1 MQFSDQQQVVSM
13 LQADWGLQL
22 PEFVSEEAILEQ
34 LEKRILAIADKDPE
48 AFFQLMYRLDVSEQ
62 KVKSVLFEQD
72 AGMQIA
78 RLVYKRQLQ
87 KIEARNMFRSA
98 ESEVDED
105 LKW

>member
-1 MQFSDQQQVVSM
+1 MEVSEQQEVIRM
-13 LQADWGLQL
+13 LEADWGLQS
-22 PEFVSEEAILEQ
+22 PEGVSEEAILKLLEQ
-34 LEKRILAIADKDPE
+34 KILQLADKNPE

-62 KVKSVLFEQD
+62 KVKSVLFEPD

-87 KIEARNMFRSA
+87 KIEVRKLFREKGDIA
-98 ESEVDED
+98 EDD

>member
-1 MQFSDQQQVVSM
+1 MQVSDQQQVAAM

-22 PEFVSEEAILEQ
+22 PELVSEEAILEE

-62 KVKSVLFEQD
+62 KVRSVLFEQD

-78 RLVYKRQLQ
+78 KLVYKRQLQ
-87 KIEARNMFRSA
+87 KIEARKMFRS
-98 ESEVDED
+98 EENEVDEE
-105 LKW
+105 LRW

>member
-1 MQFSDQQQVVSM
+1 MQVSDQQQVVDM

-22 PEFVSEEAILEQ
+22 PGFVSEETILEQ
-34 LEKRILAIADKDPE
+34 LEKRIMAMADKDPE

-78 RLVYKRQLQ
+78 KLVYKRQLQ

-98 ESEVDED
+98 ASDVDED

>member
-1 MQFSDQQQVVSM
+1 MQVSDQQQVMEM
-13 LQADWGLQL
+13 LQADWGLLL
-22 PEFVSEEAILEQ
+22 PEIVSEETILEE
-34 LEKRILAIADKDPE
+34 LEKRIMVLADKNPE

-78 RLVYKRQLQ
+78 KLVYKRQLQ
-87 KIEARNMFRSA
+87 KIEARNMFRTAASD
-98 ESEVDED
+98 VDED